1 MCTVGLSAGLVSDM
15 VPLVALVFTGNAPSL
30 QRVTVW
36 LSYPSNAH
44 FPRTQ
49 VLRSSLPPQWWLSR
63 MCGGWEGCR
72 LGDQGRLCRLPL
84 FAWDIQVA
92 YPLAGVCSQNKIPLS
107 LWKETLATGP
117 ECGQAVWII
126 CLATY
131 GAFERDEFQKTFT
144 PAG

>member
-1 MCTVGLSAGLVSDM
+1 MAELSIKCSLSKDSGAAELSPSSVVAQQDVRGLGGM
-15 VPLVALVFTGNAPSL
+15 
-30 QRVTVW
+30 QR
-36 LSYPSNAH
+36 S
-44 FPRTQ
+44 
-49 VLRSSLPPQWWLSR
+49 
-63 MCGGWEGCR
+63 R
-72 LGDQGRLCRLPL
+72 LGDQGRLHRLPL